1 MHSLFKS
8 TALAA
13 GLVAAVTATAY
24 AQSVSALP
32 PTSSETATTATM
44 PPVSSAKI
52 IPSPGNETVTQQ
64 EHYTAVPSDNDP
76 ARHPYTAPHFA
87 PAPN

>member
-1 MHSLFKS
+1 
-8 TALAA
+8 
-13 GLVAAVTATAY
+13 
-24 AQSVSALP
+24 LP

-52 IPSPGNETVTQQ
+52 IPSPGNETATQQ
-64 EHYTAVPSDNDP
+64 EQYTAVPSDNDP
-76 ARHPYTAPHFA
+76 ARHPYTASPRFG